1 MQKSSVKHP
10 LKYKILSISVGVL
23 LLSMILTSY
32 YFLDNYNKEI
42 QNNLKLSLEVAEET
56 SDKVIDL
63 QSKRLVSVLSSI
75 VNSPRFKSAIS
86 VAMDDLPTLKDT
98 VKQELK
104 VSGADWLVVL
114 SDEGQVLADAMIKSK
129 RPIRWSKKVK
139 ARVRQSAA
147 INVHLMEDIPEK
159 LNKQLD
165 DHEVFTDYFH
175 LSGMLLRVVSVP
187 IYDFSE
193 SLVGILLLGQQVD
206 DLMIKEL
213 TRVTRAKIAILSDEK
228 LFASSLTEAES
239 TSIRSNLKSFKE
251 KDFSKLDDFLLSKK
265 VLKTADEKYLAD
277 FVVLKSLKPFR
288 VKEAEMLQLVVLLFI
303 VVLVIATILSI
314 GFANRITKPLHVLS
328 DAFEKVGT
336 GDLSVD
342 VKINSGDEIEEVS
355 NTFNHMVED
364 LRQKQTMSKFLTG
377 MVMDEVAAI
386 SSGKELKYTGEK
398 RTVTILFSDIR
409 SFTSMCETNDPD
421 VIINSLNY
429 YFQNLLPIIEEH
441 GGSLDKLIGDCI
453 MAVFI
458 HTDEYNGANGALGAS
473 IEMQKKLVAM
483 RPKMKDMG
491 YPELFAGFGIN
502 TGPTIVGNVGDHK
515 TLSRTVLGD
524 SVNLSARIEALSK
537 QGNQSKILFSEF
549 TKDHLS
555 EDYEYEFLM
564 ENTVKGKSVP
574 VKIYEIT
581 GFIA

>member
-1 MQKSSVKHP
+1 MQKSNVKHP
-10 LKYKILSISVGVL
+10 LKYKILSISVGIL

-42 QNNLKLSLEVAEET
+42 QENLKVSLQVAEET

-86 VAMDDLPTLKDT
+86 VAISDLPTLRDT

-114 SDEGQVLADAMIKSK
+114 NDEGEVLADAMTKTKSPIK
-129 RPIRWSKKVK
+129 WSKKLNLVVK
-139 ARVRQSAA
+139 QSAA
-147 INVHLMEDIPEK
+147 VNVHLLDEIPEK

-175 LSGMLLRVVSVP
+175 LNGMLLRVVSVP
-187 IYDFSE
+187 IYDFSD
-193 SLVGILLLGQQVD
+193 SLLGILLLGQQVD

-213 TRVTRAKIAILSDEK
+213 TRVTRAKIAILSSEK
-228 LFASSLTEAES
+228 LFASSLTEAEI
-239 TSIRSNLKSFKE
+239 TGIRNSLKTLKE
-251 KDFSKLDDFLLSKK
+251 TDFYKQGDFLLRKK
-265 VLKTADEKYLAD
+265 VLYTADDKYLAD

-288 VKEAEMLQLVVLLFI
+288 AKENEMLRLVMILFI
-303 VVLVIATILSI
+303 VVLLIATILSI
-314 GFANRITKPLHVLS
+314 GFSNRITKPLHILS
-328 DAFEKVGT
+328 DAFERVGT

-342 VKINSGDEIEEVS
+342 VSIKSGDEIEEVS

-458 HTDEYNGANGALGAS
+458 HTDEYNGANGALAAA
-473 IEMQKKLVAM
+473 IQMQKKLVDM
-483 RPKMKDMG
+483 RPKMKELG

-537 QGNQSKILFSEF
+537 QGKQSKILFSEF

-555 EDYEYEFLM
+555 EDYSCEFLM
-564 ENTVKGKSVP
+564 ENIVKGKTVP